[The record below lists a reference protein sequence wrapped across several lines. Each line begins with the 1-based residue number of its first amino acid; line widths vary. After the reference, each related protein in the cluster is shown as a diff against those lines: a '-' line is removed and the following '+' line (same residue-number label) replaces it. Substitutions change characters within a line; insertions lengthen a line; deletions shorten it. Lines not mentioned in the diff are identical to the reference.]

1 MKPDNPTCALRGQC
15 VYFGTH
21 WSPHASMPSKV
32 KVSAWVPQDLRSQ
45 WEHVFGEYGS
55 LSWLIE
61 TAMREM
67 LAEVSHL
74 PTKEAIIR
82 RAIRQFVSDLAAER
96 EAKRVA
102 SNQPTHG
109 NNEQSPADSR
119 AAI

>member
-1 MKPDNPTCALRGQC
+1 M
-15 VYFGTH
+15 GTWCKLCMSTH
-21 WSPHASMPSKV
+21 HTDTMPKTRI
-32 KVSAWVPQDLRSQ
+32 SAWVPEDLRSQ

-55 LSWLIE
+55 LSWLME

-96 EAKRVA
+96 EAKRIA
-102 SNQPTHG
+102 SNQPTNG
-109 NNEQSPADSR
+109 NDEQSPTDSR